1 MEEDRVRKDQHNRPL
16 PEEQDV
22 EKLWQ
27 MKKVRLNCGRYET
40 KEQNV

>member
-1 MEEDRVRKDQHNRPL
+1 MEEDRQTIEPRKYSL

-27 MKKVRLNCGRYET
+27 MKKVRLNCGKDTRQA
-40 KEQNV
+40 KAV